1 MPGAHMQP
9 APVILSLIGQQDD
22 VDALAE
28 ALDTGGVDGWSWAI
42 AAGVLVAA
50 IVLALLVRWSL
61 TQLLSRRI
69 ERALAVLLARLTGY
83 LVVTIGLVY
92 ALDTLGVR
100 IGPLLGALGILGI
113 ALAFAL
119 RDILENFVAGVML
132 QLRRPFTYGD
142 EVMIDGH
149 EGTVHDIDARLVTI
163 TTPDGETVMI
173 PSATVIK
180 SDVVNYTAR
189 GGRRTDVPVGVAY
202 GTDLERARHVLAE
215 AVGAVTGVRAEP
227 APTTL
232 LTGFGESSIDFVVRY
247 WHDPAIAE
255 FWRVRSAVVLAVD
268 DALAGADITIPFP
281 QRRVWLDAVADETI
295 DETIEEA
302 VEEVSHRTEAGTPGP

>member
-1 MPGAHMQP
+1 MYLA
-9 APVILSLIGQQDD
+9 AAIASLVSRRPTLAVGQQDD

-28 ALDTGGVDGWSWAI
+28 ALDTGGIDGWSWVI
-42 AAGVLVAA
+42 AASVLVAA
-50 IVLALLVRWSL
+50 LVLAQLVRWSF
-61 TQLLSRRI
+61 TRLLSRRI
-69 ERALAVLLARLTGY
+69 DRALAVLLARLSGY

-100 IGPLLGALGILGI
+100 IGPLLGALGVLGI

-149 EGTVHDIDARLVTI
+149 EGSVLDIDARLVTM

-189 GGRRTDVPVGVAY
+189 GGRRTDVEVGVAY
-202 GTDLERARHVLAE
+202 GTDLATARQVLT
-215 AVGAVTGVRAEP
+215 GAVSAVNGVRPDPPP
-227 APTTL
+227 AAL
-232 LTGFGESSIDFVVRY
+232 LTGFGESSIDFAVRY
-247 WHDPAIAE
+247 WHDPTIAE
-255 FWRVRSAVVLAVD
+255 FWRVRSDVVLAVD
-268 DALAGADITIPFP
+268 DALAEAGITIPFP
-281 QRRVWLDAVADETI
+281 QRRLWLDGTASDGSV
-295 DETIEEA
+295 
-302 VEEVSHRTEAGTPGP
+302 EVSDPAEAGTPSS